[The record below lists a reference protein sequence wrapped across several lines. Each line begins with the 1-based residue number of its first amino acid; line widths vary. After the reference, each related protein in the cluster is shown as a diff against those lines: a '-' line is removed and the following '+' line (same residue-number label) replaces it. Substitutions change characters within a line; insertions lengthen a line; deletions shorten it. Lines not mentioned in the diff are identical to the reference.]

1 MCLVLREPQAGV
13 ETWLPQIRATLAG
26 ESQRTTIS
34 PQVAQVAQ
42 VVQVVQVVGGILQQ
56 VGQPPTIYPRMVASP
71 GGRKNQLVGKI
82 LTSSQ
87 HPRAGESNPRHPTT
101 GATVEEAII
110 QETGENQ
117 RRTKRAP
124 LTLHGKE
131 ENKGAGRKTHEAG
144 GHLLQD
150 LVYLELEEMG
160 AGENQLPSALVVL
173 LKDGQAN
180 LRMDPVVIVE
190 QEAWALGVA
199 QAQ

>member
-1 MCLVLREPQAGV
+1 MMCLVLREPQAGV
-13 ETWLPQIRATLAG
+13 ETWLPQIRAALAG
-26 ESQRTTIS
+26 ESQRTTIN
-34 PQVAQVAQ
+34 PKVAQ
-42 VVQVVQVVGGILQQ
+42 VVLVAGGILQQ
-56 VGQPPTIYPRMVASP
+56 VDQIPTIYPRMVASP
-71 GGRKNQLVGKI
+71 GQRRNRLAGKI

-101 GATVEEAII
+101 GAKVEEAII

-117 RRTKRAP
+117 RRAKRAQQ
-124 LTLHGKE
+124 TLHGRE

-144 GHLLQD
+144 GRLLQD
-150 LVYLELEEMG
+150 LVYLELEEVG
-160 AGENQLPSALVVL
+160 AGENQLPNAPVVL